1 MKPQDCC
8 VLIPSLSPDERLPA
22 YVKELLAADFRLV
35 LVVDDGSKEEYQHIF
50 NEIAGW
56 ERCHVLHHEVN
67 RGKGAALRTGYTYLK
82 EETDIAG
89 VITADSDGQHI
100 VPDTVMLAEELGKEK
115 ELLLGSRDFSKGSIQ
130 VPPKSR
136 VGNRITSVV
145 FRLFYGHYLPD
156 TQTGLRAFNRDLMD
170 FMLAI
175 PGDRFEYEMN
185 VLIQCANQKVKMRP
199 LPINTIYHDDNAG
212 THFHPIRDSW
222 RIYKLLLGSFFRYSA
237 ASIISFLID
246 YVVLSLLMLWIFK
259 DQKDIALLGI
269 MFSTKALIASPIARL
284 CSAPVN
290 YLLNKNFAFQVKESK
305 GAVGRYIVLALCSMI
320 VTTLIFGFLDHF
332 VHADILHILLK
343 VVIDVAMYVVNYRI
357 QKAWVFPAKKLI

>member
-1 MKPQDCC
+1 
-8 VLIPSLSPDERLPA
+8 
-22 YVKELLAADFRLV
+22 
-35 LVVDDGSKEEYQHIF
+35 
-50 NEIAGW
+50 
-56 ERCHVLHHEVN
+56 
-67 RGKGAALRTGYTYLK
+67 
-82 EETDIAG
+82 
-89 VITADSDGQHI
+89 
-100 VPDTVMLAEELGKEK
+100 
-115 ELLLGSRDFSKGSIQ
+115 
-130 VPPKSR
+130 
-136 VGNRITSVV
+136 
-145 FRLFYGHYLPD
+145 
-156 TQTGLRAFNRDLMD
+156 MD